1 MCDIKKNKQL
11 DRFMTSKQNLLA
23 GRLISI
29 IVFQYT
35 RCWKLRKNVG
45 EVNVWSQKQIGTTV
59 GSFLS
64 CFLNENISSSWL
76 QAYNST
82 DYARYVIRLLC
93 LLNKNKGCVYFRSY

>member
-35 RCWKLRKNVG
+35 RCWKLRKYVG

-59 GSFLS
+59 GSFYPVFTTKIYLHRD
-64 CFLNENISSSWL
+64 FKLTIQL
-76 QAYNST
+76 IMRAM
-82 DYARYVIRLLC
+82 
-93 LLNKNKGCVYFRSY
+93 